1 MKPLASLSNEELLE
15 ELARRWHDN
24 LAKIATLNSEIRTL
38 TQTRNV
44 LIGEMQQTNKLFIS
58 IREHHPN
65 IRLPKLQL
73 PSEFQFAVNPDI
85 TLGDAMEILIKER
98 GTMTQRELIDAIQAG
113 GLSISA
119 KNPHVVIA
127 NAVSRDS
134 KKRFVRLA
142 NGKVSLAK
150 R

>member
-1 MKPLASLSNEELLE
+1 MKPLASLTNEEIME

-24 LAKIATLNSEIRTL
+24 LAKIATLNSQIRAL
-38 TQTRNV
+38 TQTRDIFIN
-44 LIGEMQQTNKLFIS
+44 EMQLTNKAFMR
-58 IREHHPN
+58 IREDHPS
-65 IRLPKLQL
+65 IKLPKLQL
-73 PSEFQFAVNPDI
+73 PSEFQFAINPDL

-98 GTMTQRELIDAIQAG
+98 GALTQRELIDAIQAG